1 MIIFLSSW
9 EVEKLSTTVAELEE
23 AVLAGGAV
31 VNVARDYQQQV
42 EELLVSKNWNYK
54 DDSVG
59 GLLFVK

>member
-9 EVEKLSTTVAELEE
+9 EVEKLSTTVAKLEE
-23 AVLAGGAV
+23 VVLAGGAV
-31 VNVARDYQQQV
+31 VNAARNYQRQV

-54 DDSVG
+54 DDNVG

>member
-31 VNVARDYQQQV
+31 VNVARDYQRQV

>member
-1 MIIFLSSW
+1 
-9 EVEKLSTTVAELEE
+9 
-23 AVLAGGAV
+23 
-31 VNVARDYQQQV
+31 V